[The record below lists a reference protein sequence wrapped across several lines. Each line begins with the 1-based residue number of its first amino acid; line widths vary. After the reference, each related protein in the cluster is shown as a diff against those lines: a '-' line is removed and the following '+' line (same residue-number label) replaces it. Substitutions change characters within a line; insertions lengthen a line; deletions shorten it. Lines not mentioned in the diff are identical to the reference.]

1 MRDPYASTGPCN
13 KRLVFQAT
21 LEFHDGAEVAQG
33 IYPDMDGKIS
43 RE

>member
-1 MRDPYASTGPCN
+1 MNLATNACF
-13 KRLVFQAT
+13 LQAT

>member
-1 MRDPYASTGPCN
+1 MHLLDLATN
-13 KRLVFQAT
+13 AWFFQAT